1 MRHHGGMV
9 VEVVEAETTVEPA
22 ERGVYDVAVLQKAL
36 DLLEAITSGPESGLR
51 ELSLAT
57 GASKASSFRVLS
69 TLERRGYVVKDPE
82 TRKYTSGPRLIS
94 LSLGVVQ
101 RMDLVPL
108 TRPILEALQRE
119 FGETVNL
126 AMLDGNE
133 IVYLD
138 IAESSRGLR
147 MAAHAGA
154 RDAVHSTALGK
165 ALLSCL
171 PIDEARQLL
180 ERSDRSPATR
190 RTIVTLDALMA
201 ELAVTRERGYSIDDE
216 ENEIG
221 ARCVGVAVP
230 GPDGRPRAAISISGP
245 AARMHDLD
253 IDRIGA
259 RLKATAV
266 DVVQAMGWRTR
277 AARGTERSPG

>member
-1 MRHHGGMV
+1 MGGVAIEMV
-9 VEVVEAETTVEPA
+9 DPEVALEPV

-36 DLLEAITSGPESGLR
+36 DLLEAITLGPESGLR
-51 ELSLAT
+51 ELSSAT

-69 TLERRGYVVKDPE
+69 TLEHRGYVVKDPE
-82 TRKYTSGPRLIS
+82 TRKYTPGPRLIS
-94 LSLGVVQ
+94 LSIGVVQ
-101 RMDLVPL
+101 RMELVPL
-108 TRPILEALQRE
+108 TRPLLEDLQRE

-133 IVYLD
+133 IIYLD
-138 IAESSRGLR
+138 IVESSRGLR
-147 MAAHAGA
+147 MAAHGGA

-171 PIDEARQLL
+171 PIEEARQLL
-180 ERSDRSPATR
+180 ERNDRIPATR

-245 AARMHDLD
+245 AARMHDRD

-259 RLKATAV
+259 RLKVAAV
-266 DVVQAMGWRTR
+266 EVAQAMGWQT
-277 AARGTERSPG
+277 AAAPRGTARSPR